1 MVGDAMWILQ
11 WLPWWL
17 FYVVLALGL
26 VGLVITYLL
35 KFIPL
40 PIIHVYKTPLQIGS
54 IILVVIGVYMLGSIA
69 NERAWQARIKELEV
83 KLAQAEAEAAK
94 ENIKIVEKVVV
105 QQKIVR
111 ERGQNIVQYVDR
123 EVVKYDTKCEIPQP
137 FVDAHNRAAEKI
149 Q

>member
-17 FYVVLALGL
+17 FYMVLALGL
-26 VGLVITYLL
+26 FGLVVTYLL

-83 KLAQAEAEAAK
+83 KLAQAEAEGAK

-123 EVVKYDTKCEIPQP
+123 EVVKYDTRCEIPQP

>member
-1 MVGDAMWILQ
+1 MVGDTMWILQ

-17 FYVVLALGL
+17 FYMVLALGL
-26 VGLVITYLL
+26 IGLVVTYLL
-35 KFIPL
+35 RFIPL
-40 PIIHVYKTPLQIGS
+40 PVIHVYKTPLQIGS

-69 NERAWQARIKELEV
+69 NERAWQTKIKELEV

-123 EVVKYDTKCEIPQP
+123 EVVKYDTRCEIPQP

>member
-1 MVGDAMWILQ
+1 MVGDTMWILQ

-26 VGLVITYLL
+26 FGLVVTYLL

-83 KLAQAEAEAAK
+83 KLAQAEAEGAK

-123 EVVKYDTKCEIPQP
+123 EVVKYDTKCEIPKP

>member
-1 MVGDAMWILQ
+1 MWILQ

-17 FYVVLALGL
+17 FYMVLALGL
-26 VGLVITYLL
+26 FGLVVTYLL

-40 PIIHVYKTPLQIGS
+40 PIIHVYKTPLQIVS

-83 KLAQAEAEAAK
+83 KLAQAEAEGAK

>member
-1 MVGDAMWILQ
+1 MWILQ

-26 VGLVITYLL
+26 FGLVVTYLL

-40 PIIHVYKTPLQIGS
+40 PIIHVYKTPLQIVS

-83 KLAQAEAEAAK
+83 KLAQAEAEGAK

>member
-1 MVGDAMWILQ
+1 MWILQ

-26 VGLVITYLL
+26 FGLVVTYLL

-83 KLAQAEAEAAK
+83 KLAQAEAEGAK

>member
-1 MVGDAMWILQ
+1 MWILQ

-26 VGLVITYLL
+26 IGLVVTYLL

-40 PIIHVYKTPLQIGS
+40 PIIHVYKTPLQVGS

-83 KLAQAEAEAAK
+83 KVAQAEAEAAK

-123 EVVKYDTKCEIPQP
+123 EVVKYDTKCEIPKP

>member
-1 MVGDAMWILQ
+1 MWILQ

-26 VGLVITYLL
+26 VGLVVTYLL

-69 NERAWQARIKELEV
+69 NERVWQARIKELEV
-83 KLAQAEAEAAK
+83 KLAQAEAEGAK

-123 EVVKYDTKCEIPQP
+123 EVVKYDNKCEIPQP